1 MRDEIYLFKYFVM
14 IFIVVVLSMVSSYII
29 LNLECGKNIYTKT
42 WDT

>member
-29 LNLECGKNIYTKT
+29 LSLECGKNVYVRT